1 MGKVEAVFNHW
12 PSINQEEFNTLMLD
26 FESFCEKGSM
36 IINKNGQ
43 AVPFRL
49 NEAQKEVAKLI
60 IRELMA
66 EIPSPMKMFIHKSRQ
81 MGISVVIAKLEQYLC
96 TRIPNLNTQHI
107 MPVESDADDLCDKK
121 FVPLIQGT
129 HHLLLPE
136 VQAIKRRVKFKSFG
150 EVKLDSS
157 VTFTSAQN
165 QSGNRGQTNQIVIM
179 DEYAHYERVEYLER
193 GVLATMPRTGRSL
206 QVVVSTA
213 YGLNHFY
220 DMSKI
225 ARNSSYWKYLF
236 LPWHMLTEYEMEP
249 VGRLKDLTNL
259 TDYEVKL
266 CDIFEECGYP
276 LEVWPRK
283 MQWYEYTLQTEAKL
297 DMEHMFEN
305 YPSDADESFSASGA
319 PVLPA
324 KKLREFK
331 EAEKPFKYVEMIQDN
346 LGKVQLVDTNLSTM
360 KQFEKPVPNRKYMIG
375 VDPADGGADGDN
387 SSGVVIDL
395 TTMQSVFCI
404 KEKLEQNDFADL
416 LSHLGKYYNNAQIV
430 PERNT
435 GQSLIDWLVML
446 RYPNVYVDPL
456 HTTRSRVVYG
466 VYMTPMIKKDAITRA
481 KFFLNAGIYKDY
493 DPDFIEEGLHF
504 TWKKTPSGL
513 QKAVG
518 SEGYGDDCVMSRLIA
533 FAAMNMN
540 RHKSYGTTQ
549 EQV

>member
-213 YGLNHFY
+213 
-220 DMSKI
+220 
-225 ARNSSYWKYLF
+225 
-236 LPWHMLTEYEMEP
+236 
-249 VGRLKDLTNL
+249 
-259 TDYEVKL
+259 
-266 CDIFEECGYP
+266 
-276 LEVWPRK
+276 
-283 MQWYEYTLQTEAKL
+283 
-297 DMEHMFEN
+297 
-305 YPSDADESFSASGA
+305 
-319 PVLPA
+319 
-324 KKLREFK
+324 
-331 EAEKPFKYVEMIQDN
+331 
-346 LGKVQLVDTNLSTM
+346 
-360 KQFEKPVPNRKYMIG
+360 
-375 VDPADGGADGDN
+375 
-387 SSGVVIDL
+387 
-395 TTMQSVFCI
+395 
-404 KEKLEQNDFADL
+404 
-416 LSHLGKYYNNAQIV
+416 
-430 PERNT
+430 
-435 GQSLIDWLVML
+435 
-446 RYPNVYVDPL
+446 
-456 HTTRSRVVYG
+456 
-466 VYMTPMIKKDAITRA
+466 
-481 KFFLNAGIYKDY
+481 
-493 DPDFIEEGLHF
+493 
-504 TWKKTPSGL
+504 
-513 QKAVG
+513 
-518 SEGYGDDCVMSRLIA
+518 
-533 FAAMNMN
+533 
-540 RHKSYGTTQ
+540 
-549 EQV
+549 